1 MTRSRLPALSLTL
14 GLSLVA
20 CISTQSQPTISISAD
35 QETVESTNESPS
47 TIVEARRVET
57 VDCDQAP
64 EDVAILCEAYDLIR
78 TRYVDDINDTALAEA
93 AESGLEDL
101 DGSSSM
107 EPLTC
112 PLPADEFTKPCD
124 VAGSQAETSAEAAES
139 MVAGLAAYG
148 LDPNSAYFD
157 VDALQLLEEEQQG
170 EIEGIG
176 ALVSPEDASIEGD
189 NKQCNVVSD
198 TCRILIISTIEG
210 APAEDVG
217 LIRDDVIVAVDG
229 RDIKGLTVD
238 EVTSQVR
245 GPAGSPVVL
254 TIERNG
260 EHFDVSIVRA
270 AVVIPVIDFDRFGRA
285 GYIQLRVFSYNAD
298 EQFEAALLD
307 LLGQGIDSLVVDLR
321 DNPGG
326 LLDTAIEVTSIFL
339 PDGEV
344 VVTESPDDR
353 RSYEVS
359 GAVLVPDDL
368 EIVFVVNKASA
379 SASEVVSA
387 VLQERS
393 RATVVGEN
401 TFGKNTVQQR
411 FRLSN
416 GGALKLT
423 VARWLTPGGLDFGG
437 VGVTP
442 DVKMDLASDMEAAAV
457 VEAVLGAA

>member
-1 MTRSRLPALSLTL
+1 MTRSRISTLSLAL
-14 GLSLVA
+14 GLSLAA
-20 CISTQSQPTISISAD
+20 CVPAQSQPETSTSAD
-35 QETVESTNESPS
+35 RDTVDATSGTPS
-47 TIVEARRVET
+47 TSAEGRS
-57 VDCDQAP
+57 VDKVVCDRAP
-64 EDVAILCEAYDLIR
+64 EEVSIVCEAYDLIR
-78 TRYVDDINDTALAEA
+78 TRYVDNIDDAVLAEA

-101 DGSSSM
+101 DGSSST

-112 PLPADEFTKPCD
+112 AIPSDEFAKSCD
-124 VAGSQAETSAEAAES
+124 LAGLQAETSAEAAES
-139 MVAGLAAYG
+139 MVAGLANYG

-157 VDALQLLEEEQQG
+157 SDALQLLQEEQHG

-176 ALVSPEDASIEGD
+176 ALVSPEDANIEGD
-189 NKQCNVVSD
+189 NKQCNVVSE
-198 TCRILIISTIEG
+198 TCRILIISTIDG
-210 APAEDVG
+210 SPAENVG
-217 LIRDDVIVAVDG
+217 LIRDDAIVAVDG
-229 RDIKGLTVD
+229 RDIGGLTVD

-245 GPAGSPVVL
+245 GSAGSPVIL

-260 EHFDVSIVRA
+260 QQFDVSIVRA
-270 AVVIPVIDFDRFGRA
+270 AVTIPVIEFDRFGRT
-285 GYIQLRVFSYNAD
+285 GYIQLKVFSENAD
-298 EQFEAALLD
+298 EQFETALIE
-307 LLGQGIDSLVVDLR
+307 LLGEGIDSLVVDLR

-326 LLDTAIEVTSIFL
+326 LLDTAIAVTSIFL
-339 PDGEV
+339 ADGEV
-344 VVTESPDDR
+344 VVTQSPDSR
-353 RSYEVS
+353 RAYEVT

-368 EIVFVVNKASA
+368 EAVFVVNKGSA

-442 DVKMDLASDMEAAAV
+442 DVEMDLASDMEAAALV
-457 VEAVLGAA
+457 AAVLSAT